1 MYMDQGLIE
10 DELHQLEDQFKE
22 RKINHSD
29 FYSTLLNNI
38 HPFYDGNG
46 RSCEIIF
53 VSGIFL

>member
-1 MYMDQGLIE
+1 MDQGLIE
-10 DELHQLEDQFKE
+10 DKLHQLEDQFKE